1 MSAGGGGEGEGRRG
15 RGGGGGEDGKRGAER
30 RGGGGRGGG
39 EAGDLL
45 LGAAD
50 ASHPRLSS
58 VSLLTHLTTYL
69 LQALGSVSVLVSGLV
84 IKFGEAWGP
93 RRFLADPLASLLIVL
108 ILLRG
113 AVPLVRQCVRRLLAE
128 PEPEPEPEPESV
140 APSDCPA

>member
-1 MSAGGGGEGEGRRG
+1 M
-15 RGGGGGEDGKRGAER
+15 
-30 RGGGGRGGG
+30 
-39 EAGDLL
+39 
-45 LGAAD
+45 D
-50 ASHPRLSS
+50 ASHSRRWARWAY
-58 VSLLTHLTTYL
+58 SLTFERIS

-128 PEPEPEPEPESV
+128 PEEPEPEPEPEPELA

>member
-1 MSAGGGGEGEGRRG
+1 VGWGGG
-15 RGGGGGEDGKRGAER
+15 RGGGGGGEVGR
-30 RGGGGRGGG
+30 RGSPPQSCGRLPPQ
-39 EAGDLL
+39 A
-45 LGAAD
+45 LG
-50 ASHPRLSS
+50 S
-58 VSLLTHLTTYL
+58 VSLLTHLRTY

-128 PEPEPEPEPESV
+128 PEPEPEPA

>member
-1 MSAGGGGEGEGRRG
+1 MPAAATIKVPDATTARRSAR
-15 RGGGGGEDGKRGAER
+15 AA
-30 RGGGGRGGG
+30 

-50 ASHPRLSS
+50 ASHPRLGS